1 MNANPRKAS
10 ASRNERL
17 QLCDLLA
24 ELGPDEPTRCGGW
37 TTADLAAHL
46 VVREYRPDAMPGIA
60 IPALAGHTERL
71 RLKARNTDGFERL
84 IDRIRQ
90 GPPKYSPF
98 ALPGVDEKANLG
110 EYFVHHED
118 VRRAQPDW
126 RPRVLPA
133 TTEDLLWQGLGSAR
147 FILRKVPVE
156 VTLVAPDGRT
166 RKVTKGQGSVSVHG
180 PAGELVLWA
189 LGRTET
195 AQVRLEG
202 DPSAVKALTGS
213 SWSV

>member
-1 MNANPRKAS
+1 MNADPRKAS
-10 ASRNERL
+10 ASRTERL
-17 QLCDLLA
+17 LLCDLLA

-46 VVREYRPDAMPGIA
+46 VVREYRPDAAPGIMIA
-60 IPALAGHTERL
+60 ALAGHTERL
-71 RLKARNTDGFERL
+71 RLKAKSTDGFERL
-84 IDRIRQ
+84 IERIRQ

-126 RPRVLPA
+126 QPRDLPDA
-133 TTEDLLWQGLGSAR
+133 TEERLWQGLGGVR
-147 FILRKVPVE
+147 FFLRKVPVE
-156 VTLVAPDGRT
+156 VTLVRPDGQART
-166 RKVTKGQGSVSVHG
+166 VSKGGDPVGVHG
-180 PAGELVLWA
+180 PVGELLLWA
-189 LGRTET
+189 FGRTDV
-195 AQVRLEG
+195 ARVRIEG
-202 DPSAVKALTGS
+202 DPPAVKALTDS